1 MSHQLL
7 KGNKVHHR
15 TKFQVLITKTKLKM
29 IKNDIF
35 NQFLNLDQYFF
46 INIIIKY

>member
-1 MSHQLL
+1 MSLQLL

-15 TKFQVLITKTKLKM
+15 TKFQVLIIKTKLKM
-29 IKNDIF
+29 IKNE
-35 NQFLNLDQYFF
+35 FLNLDQYFF